1 MPAAP
6 MTPESLPLRDIHLP
20 PAISWWPP
28 APGWWLL
35 LFGVI
40 LLIAVGYTFR
50 QQRQRRHL
58 RRLALSQ
65 LDELERQ
72 YDEHTNP
79 RQLLQGLSRLL
90 RQAAQLHFPQ
100 SNCAGLVG
108 EAWLDFLDQRP
119 NDKSFSQGDKSFS
132 QGVGRL
138 LADGPYLPLN
148 TEIDSAALLSL
159 CRNWL
164 KQLPPAPKPQRR
176 PR

>member
-1 MPAAP
+1 MPSAP
-6 MTPESLPLRDIHLP
+6 IPPVSLPLRDIHLP

-35 LFGVI
+35 LFGVV

-100 SNCAGLVG
+100 SDCAGLVG

-119 NDKSFSQGDKSFS
+119 NDKSFSQG
-132 QGVGRL
+132 VGRL
-138 LADGPYLPLN
+138 LADGPYLPQN
-148 TEIDSAALLSL
+148 AEIDSEALLSL

-164 KQLPPAPKPQRR
+164 KQLPPTPKQLRR
-176 PR
+176 QQ